1 MLKLF
6 WSDLKMLFR
15 NRQASFWALMFP
27 LMFTVIFGLFF
38 GKDSTNGT
46 VIIINNSQT
55 EIAKKIETTIV
66 DSKLFA
72 IDTSEKNIENA
83 RTKVKK
89 GNVGGVIIIP
99 EDFGAMK
106 PDAPKDITVINDP
119 GNATTNSIMMGFLE
133 QFNTQMTY
141 QLNGIKST
149 AFNIV
154 EEKTNKNKLSY
165 FDFVLAG
172 MFGLALMNASIMGIA
187 VGMNKYREDKILK
200 RIITAPVK
208 TWWFITGEV
217 LSRLVLNFL
226 QITIIFVLGKYVFD
240 AHIYGSV
247 YMLYL
252 VALIGAIMFQLIGF
266 AMASLVKTVDAA
278 QGAAMAITIPMM
290 FLGGIFF
297 PIDTLP
303 RWLYSIVQFLPLAPL
318 LRIMRGVVLEGAS
331 ILTDPNNLIIV
342 GAWIIGCL
350 LIASWKFKLADE

>member
-1 MLKLF
+1 MIKLF

-46 VIIINNSQT
+46 VIIINNSQSV
-55 EIAKKIETTIV
+55 IAKNIETTIV

-72 IDTSEKNIENA
+72 INTSIKNVDEA
-83 RTKVKK
+83 RAAVKK
-89 GNVGGVIIIP
+89 GKAGGAIVIP
-99 EDFGAMK
+99 SGFG
-106 PDAPKDITVINDP
+106 DLSTSAPREITVIDDP
-119 GNATTNSIMMGFLE
+119 GNATTNTILLGFLNK
-133 QFNTQMTY
+133 FNTQMTY
-141 QLNGIKST
+141 QQNNIRSEAFAIK
-149 AFNIV
+149 
-154 EEKTNKNKLSY
+154 EEKTNTNKLTY

-187 VGMNKYREDKILK
+187 IGMNKYREDKILK
-200 RIITAPVK
+200 RIITAPIK

-226 QITIIFVLGKYVFD
+226 QITIIYIIGKYVFG

-247 YMLYL
+247 YMIYL
-252 VALIGAIMFQLIGF
+252 VALIGAVMFQLIGF
-266 AMASLVKTVDAA
+266 ALASIVRTVDAA

-303 RWLYSIVQFLPLAPL
+303 KWLYSIVQFLPLAPL
-318 LRIMRGVVLEGAS
+318 LRIMRGVILEGAS
-331 ILTDPNNLIIV
+331 IFADPNNLIIV
-342 GAWIIGCL
+342 GAWIVGCL
-350 LIASWKFKLADE
+350 AIASWKFRLNDE